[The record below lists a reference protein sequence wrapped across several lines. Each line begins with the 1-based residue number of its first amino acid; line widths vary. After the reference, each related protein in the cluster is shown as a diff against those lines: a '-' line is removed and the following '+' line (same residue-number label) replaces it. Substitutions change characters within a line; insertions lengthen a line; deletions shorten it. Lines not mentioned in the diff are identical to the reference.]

1 MLNDRRLAADLKEQ
15 DCTEPEIE
23 DALDRRA
30 DEAIQNQRDQD
41 LKE

>member
-1 MLNDRRLAADLKEQ
+1 MPNDRTVAAKLREQ
-15 DCTEPEIE
+15 DCTEQEIE